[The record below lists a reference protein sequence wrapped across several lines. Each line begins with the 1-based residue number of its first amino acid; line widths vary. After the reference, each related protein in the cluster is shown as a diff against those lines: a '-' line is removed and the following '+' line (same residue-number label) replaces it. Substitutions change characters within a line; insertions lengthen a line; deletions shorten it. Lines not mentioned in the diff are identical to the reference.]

1 MKNKKLMLLLAVLPY
16 IIVIISLSFLP
27 NQVPMHYNF
36 AGELTRYGSKYESLI
51 MPIFSI
57 IIYLYFKY
65 QIKNK
70 YQDKN
75 PNAKIENL
83 VLMGNIVL
91 LFFLVINVAFI
102 VDMLLQSKSS
112 LQIDITKIIFIIMG
126 LFFIITGNFL
136 PKIKT
141 NNIIG
146 NVNKKTIEDR
156 NLWYKS
162 QRFSG
167 KILIMTGIIIIM
179 VNLFVQ
185 SNLVCTIISLA
196 LTVIM
201 GIVSYAYA
209 CFTK

>member
-36 AGELTRYGSKYESLI
+36 AGELTRFGSKYESLI

-112 LQIDITKIIFIIMG
+112 LQIDITKIVFIAMG
-126 LFFIITGNFL
+126 LFL
-136 PKIKT
+136 
-141 NNIIG
+141 
-146 NVNKKTIEDR
+146 
-156 NLWYKS
+156 
-162 QRFSG
+162 
-167 KILIMTGIIIIM
+167 
-179 VNLFVQ
+179 
-185 SNLVCTIISLA
+185 
-196 LTVIM
+196 
-201 GIVSYAYA
+201 
-209 CFTK
+209 